1 MQNFDRGE
9 QYEDKFTLVVDALES
24 IPDDPELV
32 IHKADTFEKLYS
44 SIDAILDVARMV
56 LEDLGEEVGEDFENV
71 ASLGRLGI
79 IDPVLA
85 SKLMRCSGLKKL
97 FDHRYDGFDE
107 RLALNSVAEI
117 RETIY
122 VFMDIIDGYLEEF
135 EVEEGYR

>member
-24 IPDDPELV
+24 IPDNPELV
-32 IHKADTFEKLYS
+32 IQKADTFEKLYS

-85 SKLMRCSGLKKL
+85 SKLIWCSGLKKL

-135 EVEEGYR
+135 EAEEGYR